1 MTISESAA
9 RLRKAH
15 PDWQIEYVDSK
26 DVPWLAIREPSEH
39 WIGGHSVAEAKLPGM
54 LECLMSQAVDLATL
68 GSGAPGTS
76 REQRMEDLKTLRET
90 FPGWAFELSGTR
102 PHWRAQRSYLDY
114 VDRPAAIT
122 DVRGNDP
129 NEMALLLWRI
139 QRAEAGLDEG

>member
-9 RLRKAH
+9 RLREAH

-26 DVPWLAIREPSEH
+26 DVPWLAIREPSED
-39 WIGGHSVAEAKLPGM
+39 WIGGHPVAEAKVPGM
-54 LECLMSQAVDLATL
+54 LERLMSQAVDLAAL
-68 GSGAPGTS
+68 ASGAR
-76 REQRMEDLKTLRET
+76 REQRMEDLKSLRET

-102 PHWRAQRSYLDY
+102 PYWRGQRSYLDY